1 MIKNAK
7 TIALRV
13 ITTDKISDNTAQRDR
28 GIRHF
33 ITIVEAKIP
42 PATMVKTMWT
52 RLLVTKEYSAR
63 QIFLPI
69 LYPPF
74 YETYENTTFII
85 NDLFYYILILHNLQ
99 IWL

>member
-42 PATMVKTMWT
+42 PATMVKTM
-52 RLLVTKEYSAR
+52 
-63 QIFLPI
+63 
-69 LYPPF
+69 
-74 YETYENTTFII
+74 
-85 NDLFYYILILHNLQ
+85 
-99 IWL
+99 